1 MRTTYLI
8 PVLVILACLSTA
20 ASGFE
25 FYGGRHAGLA
35 GYGGC
40 GCRSCTALSA
50 PACGAPGYGLVPGCC
65 EHAPSCCDNV
75 WDGYCQESHCFHF
88 PLFRGCLAAPRC
100 GLGGCHQARPT
111 CCDSGCDSGCE
122 SGCQPSCQPGPGAV
136 DVIEEAETAPAVEA
150 PQPPEEAPQA

>member
-8 PVLVILACLSTA
+8 PVLVIVACLSTA

-88 PLFRGCLAAPRC
+88 PLFRGCRSAPRC
-100 GLGGCHQARPT
+100 GLGGG
-111 CCDSGCDSGCE
+111 CCQPQPSYGECGCD
-122 SGCQPSCQPGPGAV
+122 PGRGAV
-136 DVIEEAETAPAVEA
+136 DVIEEAQTAPAVEA